1 MNYYIN
7 LNGMIFISLKKV
19 LQLTIISQM
28 FPYIYMVPESLLRT
42 KNVLVGILYLYPIYF
57 VIEATANY

>member
-1 MNYYIN
+1 
-7 LNGMIFISLKKV
+7 MIFISLKKV